1 MASTILATPP
11 SRDIY
16 YSCNFSTAPLPL
28 IPRRHVSAPSSRRVS
43 PVVAPVTDLPPSG
56 ILFAHASPPTI
67 PASDCTSAP
76 VHILPPTL
84 PSDTKAGQSSTVSF
98 PLALHPRQNPSI
110 NPFLHGDSAANAFLP
125 SVLQNSRLPHLP
137 RQIATMTL
145 LPHPERAQLSSCH
158 AIYLNHMSML
168 LPLQRS
174 HEVNKRHHFPGKSRV
189 SPSSRH

>member
-1 MASTILATPP
+1 MCQPPVPVAFPPLSHPLPTCHLLGSFLLMQVRPRYPPPTALLLQFTFSLQPRPATPRQDRAQQ
-11 SRDIY
+11 SR
-16 YSCNFSTAPLPL
+16 SHWP
-28 IPRRHVSAPSSRRVS
+28 
-43 PVVAPVTDLPPSG
+43 
-56 ILFAHASPPTI
+56 
-67 PASDCTSAP
+67 
-76 VHILPPTL
+76 
-84 PSDTKAGQSSTVSF
+84 
-98 PLALHPRQNPSI
+98 LHPRQNPSI
-110 NPFLHGDSAANAFLP
+110 SPFLHGDSAANAFLP